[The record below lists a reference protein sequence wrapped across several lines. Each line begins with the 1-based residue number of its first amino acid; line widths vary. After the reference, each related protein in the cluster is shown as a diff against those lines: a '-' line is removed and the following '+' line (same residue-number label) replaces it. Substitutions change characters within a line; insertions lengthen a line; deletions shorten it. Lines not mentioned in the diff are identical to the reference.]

1 MRAPSRKRIGIELIS
16 MGRHLVYAEGTK
28 TEPQYVEKISEHLK
42 PDPTRRNLLIPKKY
56 SKTKHTLE
64 LIERAEND
72 VSKERKANKSID
84 GVWILFDKDSFDDFN
99 EACLEIEKKN
109 CKKNSDGQMADDFGT
124 VWHCCYSNESFELWP
139 YLHFE
144 DLTTPLDR
152 NVYIEKIDAFIKS
165 RGFKGEYKK
174 NERRPYD
181 FLINN
186 GGDVDKAIKF
196 AKRKNPGVGKTK
208 PNPSTSIYELVEFFK
223 AYFSK

>member
-1 MRAPSRKRIGIELIS
+1 MLCCIS
-16 MGRHLVYAEGTK
+16 
-28 TEPQYVEKISEHLK
+28 
-42 PDPTRRNLLIPKKY
+42 
-56 SKTKHTLE
+56 
-64 LIERAEND
+64 
-72 VSKERKANKSID
+72 
-84 GVWILFDKDSFDDFN
+84 FF
-99 EACLEIEKKN
+99 
-109 CKKNSDGQMADDFGT
+109 KNSRFN
-124 VWHCCYSNESFELWP
+124 V
-139 YLHFE
+139 
-144 DLTTPLDR
+144 R

>member
-28 TEPQYVEKISEHLK
+28 TEPQYVENISEHLK
-42 PDPTRRNLLIPKKY
+42 PDPTRRNVLIPKKY

-144 DLTTPLDR
+144 DSLEGLKRYCLRDLEENLTNILVKTCIFSPL
-152 NVYIEKIDAFIKS
+152 
-165 RGFKGEYKK
+165 
-174 NERRPYD
+174 
-181 FLINN
+181 
-186 GGDVDKAIKF
+186 
-196 AKRKNPGVGKTK
+196 
-208 PNPSTSIYELVEFFK
+208 
-223 AYFSK
+223 